1 MSGIVLINPLFCT
14 AAPSGIIPLAVQTLQ
29 SLLNSLSLTAT
40 SWLWPA
46 SPLTICVRSPLLR
59 FLILSGHNGLPIIL
73 PTSQSQSA
81 WGSLQ
86 LLSPS
91 LRNTH
96 TQISAWSSSHFL
108 QIFIPKPPSQEHL
121 PCLPCLN
128 LHNSPQHFQPPCQL
142 HVSLE
147 LFARV
152 LYIFFYLFSISLLE
166 YKFHDRRDF
175 VCFVHCHGPS
185 A

>member
-1 MSGIVLINPLFCT
+1 MYASAGLIVLLPQWDHSSHRSDPTITSQLTQPNSQHPH
-14 AAPSGIIPLAVQTLQ
+14 SGQQVPTQ
-29 SLLNSLSLTAT
+29 S
-40 SWLWPA
+40 
-46 SPLTICVRSPLLR
+46 VRTHSPLLP

-91 LRNTH
+91 PRNTH
-96 TQISAWSSSHFL
+96 IQISAWSSSHFL

-128 LHNSPQHFQPPCQL
+128 LHNSPQHFQPLASFMFP
-142 HVSLE
+142 
-147 LFARV
+147 
-152 LYIFFYLFSISLLE
+152 
-166 YKFHDRRDF
+166 
-175 VCFVHCHGPS
+175 
-185 A
+185 